1 MTSVAGATV
10 DVTEVA
16 VKYQV
21 FADGGCVDTCDDI
34 ETRIFIDGAYETAQ
48 TTAVTA
54 SDALVTE
61 TFTGTWTGDDDLRVE
76 LVRKVKPAGTQVITV
91 ITTISATTS
100 YTVPS
105 DWNVDNNS
113 IEVIGGGGGG
123 GEGSPSGGGA
133 GPAGGGGGGAYAKIT
148 NLSLTPGPVTIQVGG
163 AGVGGSGNVSDNGD
177 PGADT

>member
-76 LVRKVKPAGTQVITV
+76 LVRNLKGTCGFGSDIGSSQCRGT
-91 ITTISATTS
+91 ITTQGTS
-100 YTVPS
+100 TWPVPA
-105 DWNVDNNS
+105 DWSSTNK
-113 IEVIGGGGGG
+113 IEVIGGGGA
-123 GEGSPSGGGA
+123 GGA
-133 GPAGGGGGGAYAKIT
+133 DGTAGSAGGGGGAYA
-148 NLSLTPGPVTIQVGG
+148 
-163 AGVGGSGNVSDNGD
+163 
-177 PGADT
+177 